1 MFKMNLVLVA
11 IMGKCLNWNMDKD
24 IFVFEFSD
32 VAESALGLVY
42 TKWNIL
48 KISASFFNPWGL
60 VCPVALEATLLF
72 PELRELKVDWDEIV
86 DGDAAKNWDRFLK
99 DLNGCGSIC
108 MPRFV
113 LSYVRE
119 KMCRWSCMGFV
130 IECCVY
136 CCCLCKGRDVGQR
149 NCEFVEY

>member
-1 MFKMNLVLVA
+1 ML
-11 IMGKCLNWNMDKD
+11 GLNWNIDKD

-32 VAESALGLVY
+32 VAEGGLGLVY

-60 VCPVALEATLLF
+60 VCPVVLEAKLLF

-86 DGDAAKNWDRFLK
+86 DGDVAKNWDRFLK
-99 DLNGCGSIC
+99 DLKGCGSIC

-113 LSYVRE
+113 LSYVRKKIVSLE
-119 KMCRWSCMGFV
+119 LHGF
-130 IECCVY
+130 C
-136 CCCLCKGRDVGQR
+136 DS
-149 NCEFVEY
+149 